1 MCQRSPLNCL
11 LGSRETQKGERTGAE
26 MPAACRCARCSHA
39 VGTGSKKTQNKKKD
53 TWRIN
58 SYPSSLRFSGKHL
71 FLVPLSWIR
80 KAVFSFLLLL
90 CALMVLRVKVDLP
103 PMALVEML
111 TFEMEPFQEL
121 ITVKRRARVIRDG
134 TKGRNN
140 FRIMNAGMLQVYSS
154 WEKNRLDVLARFRL
168 VLTEVKN

>member
-1 MCQRSPLNCL
+1 MCQRSLLNCL
-11 LGSRETQKGERTGAE
+11 LGSRETQKRERTGAE

-39 VGTGSKKTQNKKKD
+39 VGTGSKKTQNKKKRH
-53 TWRIN
+53 WEN
-58 SYPSSLRFSGKHL
+58 KQLSLRFSGKHL
-71 FLVPLSWIR
+71 FLVPLRWIR

-111 TFEMEPFQEL
+111 TFEMEPFQGL

-134 TKGRNN
+134 TKGQNN
-140 FRIMNAGMLQVYSS
+140 FRIINAGMLQVYSS
-154 WEKNRLDVLARFRL
+154 WGKNRLDVLAGFRL